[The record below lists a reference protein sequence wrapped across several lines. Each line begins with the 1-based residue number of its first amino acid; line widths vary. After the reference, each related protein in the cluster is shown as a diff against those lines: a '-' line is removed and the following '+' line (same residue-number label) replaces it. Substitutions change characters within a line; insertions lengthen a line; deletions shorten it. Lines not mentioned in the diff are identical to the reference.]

1 MKDVGVWSLVTET
14 GFEYMGQLYQ
24 QAKSA
29 ALTVAKAKTQYGRR
43 EAMEEAFRL
52 AWQTVRG
59 KQFPST
65 LYIMGMGL

>member
-1 MKDVGVWSLVTET
+1 ME
-14 GFEYMGQLYQ
+14 QLYQ
-24 QAKSA
+24 QANQSA

>member
-1 MKDVGVWSLVTET
+1 MEQV
-14 GFEYMGQLYQ
+14 YQ
-24 QAKSA
+24 QANQSA
-29 ALTVAKAKTQYGRR
+29 ALTVAKAKTQYGRS